1 MYRVQLRIV
10 FTVLLIL
17 VTSTLYPAVSNSN
30 TETNSHTIESIKKAV
45 TESLC
50 YDVYWAGAWGHGEHY
65 QRGVPL
71 PFKLVVEGEKFY
83 ARVAPVGFIGKGQ
96 QPMMAERI
104 GIVRGERAVVVTNSE
119 PNMDKIF
126 STYPL
131 IENTLTI
138 PTDCTPKYDP
148 MTPRKELMIKTI
160 LSTIK
165 KQFEH
170 HIKIG
175 IAKYPKYP
183 KELTLIIADFNIDYP
198 ETYVI
203 VKETDD
209 IYGVVLHKFSDYD
222 SDEYEREGEYPSA
235 PEFHLSENK
244 IEKVRKYGIIRKIV
258 LDP

>member
-17 VTSTLYPAVSNSN
+17 VTSTLYPAVSISN

-50 YDVYWAGAWGHGEHY
+50 YDIYWAGAWGHGEHY

-148 MTPRKELMIKTI
+148 MTPKKELMIKTI
-160 LSTIK
+160 VNTMQKTLSRWVRT
-165 KQFEH
+165 
-170 HIKIG
+170 G
-175 IAKYPKYP
+175 IAKYPQK
-183 KELTLIIADFNIDYP
+183 LNLIIADFNIDYP
-198 ETYVI
+198 QTYVL
-203 VKETDD
+203 VEQTKKVYRVT
-209 IYGVVLHKFSDYD
+209 LHDFENYD
-222 SDEYEREGEYPSA
+222 SDEYEREGIYPFG
-235 PEFHLSENK
+235 EQYNVSEELLIK
-244 IEKVRKYGIIRKIV
+244 IRKHGIIRKV
-258 LDP
+258 TLTP